1 MVYNQETPVEIVVN
15 RDVKK
20 NIVRVKAGD
29 VIEIA
34 QEMASN
40 GQYEAGER
48 LLEEQEGLLGGYQD
62 DELFRKMKQ
71 NIGKQRDMIA
81 NSRKGIANKLN
92 VMAFS
97 KNCKAAF
104 SSQKAA
110 PQMLGETNQNRCQV
124 KMANRLQK
132 CKASSK

>member
-1 MVYNQETPVEIVVN
+1 LVYNQETPVEILVN
-15 RDVKK
+15 GDVTK

-29 VIEIA
+29 IIEIA

-62 DELFRKMKQ
+62 DELFRNMKE
-71 NIGKQRDMIA
+71 NLGKQRGMIA
-81 NSRKGIANKLN
+81 NSRKGIANNLN
-92 VMAFS
+92 VKAFS
-97 KNCKAAF
+97 KNCKAVF

-110 PQMLGETNQNRCQV
+110 PQMMGETNQNRCQV
-124 KMANRLQK
+124 KMASRLEK